1 VLWRATACFPFLLAC
16 DLLAQGAPSFGLPI
30 ACEIGKSCVL
40 QNYVDHDPGPGAR
53 DYRCGHLTY
62 NGHKGTDIRVIDLPG
77 FRKGVPV
84 FAAAAGRVRA
94 IRDGMQDVSVRD
106 AASASVSGREAGN
119 SVVIEHGEGWE
130 TQYAHLRNGSVAVRA
145 GERVE
150 AGQRLGTAGLSGN
163 TEFPHLHFE
172 VRHRGKTVDPF
183 VGLVPPAS
191 CEPGRDPLWAAQVL
205 GALPYVSTGILGAGF
220 SASPPQLADGSV
232 DAASLEPLKASSA
245 SAIFWA
251 QVYGAQKDDVEELRL
266 IAPDGRVLAERRASI
281 ARDMAQS
288 LGYIGLR
295 RRADAWPAG
304 TYRGEY
310 ALYRG
315 VPEKKIVSFAERR
328 RIE

>member
-1 VLWRATACFPFLLAC
+1 MSSSAIAFLALLAAWSAIAPAAPA
-16 DLLAQGAPSFGLPI
+16 LALPI
-30 ACEIGKSCVL
+30 ACEMGKSCVL

-53 DYRCGHLTY
+53 DYRCGRLTY
-62 NGHKGTDIRVIDLPG
+62 NGHKGTDIRVIDLPA

-84 FAAAAGRVRA
+84 LAAAAGRVRA
-94 IRDGMQDVSVRD
+94 IRDGMPDASVRD
-106 AASASVSGREAGN
+106 AGSAPAAGREAGN

-130 TQYAHLRNGSVAVRA
+130 TQYAHMRNGSVTVRQ

-150 AGQRLGTAGLSGN
+150 AGQPLGNAGLSGN

-172 VRHRGKTVDPF
+172 LRYRGKTVDPF
-183 VGLVPPAS
+183 VGLAARAS
-191 CEPGRDPLWAAQVL
+191 CEPGHDPLWSAQAL
-205 GALPYVSTGILGAGF
+205 GALAYVPTGILGTGF
-220 SASPPQLADGSV
+220 SASLPRLTDGSV
-232 DAASLEPLKASSA
+232 DADSMEPLSASSP

-288 LGYIGLR
+288 LAYIGLR
-295 RRADAWPAG
+295 RGAAWQAG
-304 TYRGEY
+304 AYRGEY

-315 VPEKKIVSFAERR
+315 SPEKKIISFTAGT
-328 RIE
+328 RIK

>member
-1 VLWRATACFPFLLAC
+1 MSSSAIAFLALLAAWSAIAPAAPA
-16 DLLAQGAPSFGLPI
+16 LALPI
-30 ACEIGKSCVL
+30 ACEMGKSCVL

-53 DYRCGHLTY
+53 DYRCGRLTY
-62 NGHKGTDIRVIDLPG
+62 NGHKGTDIRVIDLPA

-84 FAAAAGRVRA
+84 LAAAAGRVRA
-94 IRDGMQDVSVRD
+94 IRDGMPDASVRD
-106 AASASVSGREAGN
+106 AGSASVAGREAGN

-130 TQYAHLRNGSVAVRA
+130 TQYAHMRNGSVTVRQ

-150 AGQRLGTAGLSGN
+150 AGQPLGNAGLSGN

-172 VRHRGKTVDPF
+172 LRYRGKTVDPF
-183 VGLVPPAS
+183 VGLAARAS
-191 CEPGRDPLWAAQVL
+191 CEPGHDPLWSAQAL
-205 GALPYVSTGILGAGF
+205 GALAYVPTGILGTGF
-220 SASPPQLADGSV
+220 SASLPRLTDGSV
-232 DAASLEPLKASSA
+232 DADSMEPLSASSP

-288 LGYIGLR
+288 LAYIGLR
-295 RRADAWPAG
+295 RGPWPAG
-304 TYRGEY
+304 AYRGEY

-315 VPEKKIVSFAERR
+315 SPEKKIISFTAGT
-328 RIE
+328 RIK